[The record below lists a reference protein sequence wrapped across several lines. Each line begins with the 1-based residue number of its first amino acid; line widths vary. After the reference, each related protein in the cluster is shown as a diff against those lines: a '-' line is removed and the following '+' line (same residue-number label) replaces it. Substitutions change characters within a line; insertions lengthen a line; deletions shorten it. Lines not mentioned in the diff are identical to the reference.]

1 MHMRMKE
8 EVRVHFRE
16 ICTELSSEEC
26 QYLCNE
32 QRSRGRR
39 GRQRETLGEEYGGE
53 EKGKD
58 FKEEVINTKK
68 RRMKML
74 KFISCFSTGH
84 SLVRAV
90 PVE

>member
-1 MHMRMKE
+1 MRSVNIYVM
-8 EVRVHFRE
+8 
-16 ICTELSSEEC
+16 
-26 QYLCNE
+26 
-32 QRSRGRR
+32 SRGAGA
-39 GRQRETLGEEYGGE
+39 GRQRERLGAEYGGK